1 MFRTAFRAA
10 FGALLGLA
18 ALVSPAAASQ
28 VIYTLTGNTSTGA
41 AFTVTGTGDT
51 TSLFSF
57 LGNVNTPTVAL
68 TSNTITVGANSG
80 TISSGPLYFFD
91 NHTVG
96 VAGFNLGLSS
106 DLLDFGAAGFSTYDV
121 ISNFGPTPAS
131 LFLGAN
137 INTSF
142 GNVDFANATNL
153 SFSAVVGGAVPEPGT
168 WAMMLLGFGAIGLSV
183 RRHQRV
189 LA

>member
-28 VIYTLTGNTSTGA
+28 IIYTLTGNTSTGA

-68 TSNTITVGANSG
+68 TS
-80 TISSGPLYFFD
+80 D
-91 NHTVG
+91 QQR
-96 VAGFNLGLSS
+96 
-106 DLLDFGAAGFSTYDV
+106 AA
-121 ISNFGPTPAS
+121 
-131 LFLGAN
+131 LFLRQPHGRRR
-137 INTSF
+137 
-142 GNVDFANATNL
+142 
-153 SFSAVVGGAVPEPGT
+153 
-168 WAMMLLGFGAIGLSV
+168 GLQPRPQLRSSRF
-183 RRHQRV
+183 RRRG
-189 LA
+189 LFDL